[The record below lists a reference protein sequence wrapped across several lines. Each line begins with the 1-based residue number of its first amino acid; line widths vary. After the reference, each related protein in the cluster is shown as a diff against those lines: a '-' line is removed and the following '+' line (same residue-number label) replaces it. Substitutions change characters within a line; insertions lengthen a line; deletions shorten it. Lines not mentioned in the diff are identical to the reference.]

1 MSIVNR
7 FILSPYFQIIYPMKK
22 LLFLSVA
29 ALIALSA
36 AGQKFDNLALTPPMG
51 WNSWNKFHCD
61 VSEALIMKAADALI
75 SAGMK
80 DAGYDYIVID
90 DCWQV
95 SRDENGEIVCDPER
109 FPHGIKYVADYVHS
123 KGLKFGIYS
132 SAGTVTCQRRPGGF
146 GHEYQDARTYARY
159 GVDYLKYDWC
169 GSTSQDAKSSYTNM
183 STALRTA
190 GRPIVFSICE
200 WGSNKPWEWAGT
212 VGHLWRTTGDIS
224 DNWNSMIDIFEKQK
238 DLSRYAGPGRW
249 NDPDMLEV
257 GNGGMTT
264 EEYRTH
270 FSLWCMLASPLM
282 AGNDL
287 ENMTPE
293 TKSILLNKEMIAI
306 DQDTL
311 GRQATCYRENADYQ
325 IWVKTLANNE
335 KAVCLLNKSDEKKS
349 VLVDFELLAGIR
361 SFGRG
366 FGGMMPAPPAGG
378 AGMPGMPGAPA
389 APGMGTPAGQ
399 RPQGAGTPGAANPPT
414 ATQQRPR
421 MPAPL
426 TLKDYTVRDVWE
438 HKDLTLKET
447 SVYVEMLPHS
457 VKVYRFVRK

>member
-1 MSIVNR
+1 
-7 FILSPYFQIIYPMKK
+7 MKK
-22 LLFLSVA
+22 LLLLSAVA
-29 ALIALSA
+29 LLSLSA
-36 AGQKFDNLALTPPMG
+36 AAQKFDRLALTPPMG

-61 VSEALIMKAADALI
+61 VSETLIMKAADAMI
-75 SAGMK
+75 SSGMK
-80 DAGYDYIVID
+80 DAGYEYIVID

-109 FPHGIKYVADYVHS
+109 FPHGMKYVADYVHS

-169 GSTSQDAKSSYTNM
+169 GSTTQDAKSSYTNM
-183 STALRTA
+183 SNALYAA

-224 DNWNSMIDIFEKQK
+224 DNWNSMTDIFEKQRE
-238 DLSRYAGPGRW
+238 LSRYAGPGRW

-311 GRQATCYRENADYQ
+311 GRQATCYRDNGDYQ
-325 IWVKTLANNE
+325 IWVKTLSNNE

-361 SFGRG
+361 TFGRG
-366 FGGMMPAPPAGG
+366 FGGFMPAPPAGG
-378 AGMPGMPGAPA
+378 AGMPGAMPGMPGAPTV
-389 APGMGTPAGQ
+389 PGMGVQAGQ
-399 RPQGAGTPGAANPPT
+399 RPQGAGTPGAANPP

>member
-1 MSIVNR
+1 
-7 FILSPYFQIIYPMKK
+7 MKK
-22 LLFLSVA
+22 LLLFFAVA
-29 ALIALSA
+29 LFSLSA
-36 AGQKFDNLALTPPMG
+36 AAQKFGQLAPTPPMG

-75 SAGMK
+75 SSGMK
-80 DAGYDYIVID
+80 DAGYEYIVID

-109 FPHGIKYVADYVHS
+109 FPHGMKYVADYVHS
-123 KGLKFGIYS
+123 QGLKFGIYS

-169 GSTSQDAKSSYTNM
+169 GSTTQDAKSSYTNM
-183 STALRTA
+183 SNALYAA

-224 DNWNSMIDIFEKQK
+224 DNWNSMTDIFEKQK
-238 DLSRYAGPGRW
+238 DLARYAGPGRW

-293 TKSILLNKEMIAI
+293 TKSILLNKEMIALN
-306 DQDTL
+306 QDTL
-311 GRQATCYRENADYQ
+311 GRQATCYRDNGDYQ
-325 IWVKTLANNE
+325 IWVKTLSNNE

-361 SFGRG
+361 TFGRG
-366 FGGMMPAPPAGG
+366 FGGMMPAPPAGA
-378 AGMPGMPGAPA
+378 AGMPGGIPGMPGAPA
-389 APGMGTPAGQ
+389 ATATPGMGTPTGQ
-399 RPQGAGTPGAANPPT
+399 RPQGPGTTGASNPPS
-414 ATQQRPR
+414 TQQRPR
-421 MPAPL
+421 MPAAL